1 MSTSTING
9 SLVDAVLTELLTIA
23 AVAAAVPT
31 TTLSPVGGT
40 QRMTAQ
46 HKLLQVTP
54 ALAQLKDENGD
65 VLAVYFLAQ
74 TGTRCFFT
82 QKGKIRFEAEA
93 ALAVGL

>member
-23 AVAAAVPT
+23 AVAVAFPA
-31 TTLSPVGGT
+31 TTLSGVGV
-40 QRMTAQ
+40 QRMTVQ

-54 ALAQLKDENGD
+54 ANVQLKDENGD

-74 TGTRCFFT
+74 TGTRCLFT